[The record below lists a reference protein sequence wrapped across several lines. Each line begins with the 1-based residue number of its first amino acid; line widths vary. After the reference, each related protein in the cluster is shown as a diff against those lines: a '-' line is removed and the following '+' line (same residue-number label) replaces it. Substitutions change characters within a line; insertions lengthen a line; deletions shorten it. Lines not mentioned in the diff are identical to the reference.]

1 MDRSER
7 LALAVRAHVAD
18 IRSGEARRRQSLL
31 ERWHRTAATAGAA
44 QAELGD
50 AMGEYPGAIWTW
62 IGCTEQELHGA
73 VRAALNDHYLR
84 PRTPSPP
91 GPGLTG
97 PGLILS
103 DYASTVTSKISGA
116 SNRMPRA
123 SSGPCAVCAS

>member
-1 MDRSER
+1 
-7 LALAVRAHVAD
+7 
-18 IRSGEARRRQSLL
+18 
-31 ERWHRTAATAGAA
+31 
-44 QAELGD
+44 
-50 AMGEYPGAIWTW
+50 MGEYPGAIWTW

-73 VRAALNDHYLR
+73 VWAAFNDHYLL
-84 PRTPSPP
+84 PLAPASP